1 MITESEAKVKI
12 QSEIDSYPQPEGD
25 KYIVLDEST
34 VSRDWG
40 WVFFYTSEM
49 WHKTGE
55 LSYAVAGN
63 APFIVE
69 KSTGNV
75 IVTGTAEPIE
85 SYIKRY
91 ETTGSP
97 NA

>member
-1 MITESEAKVKI
+1 MITESEAKAKI
-12 QSEIDSYPQPEGD
+12 QSELASYPQLEGD
-25 KYIVLDEST
+25 KYIVLDEFT
-34 VSRDWG
+34 ISREWG

-85 SYIKRY
+85 NYLKRY
-91 ETTGSP
+91 EATGRP